1 MFSVYG
7 MQGRM
12 FRGSLEQLRQV
23 GGVGALTRSR
33 SLLPTGQE
41 GEDRL
46 AESFGAFIESA
57 ANKPGEGNVVAD
69 ESRRVALSAYTET
82 RAGSTVARQPLTQ
95 VSDLMSPQII
105 ILKDTATVWQAWQVL
120 SEKRVGQAPVVD
132 ANDHLVGL
140 LTRADLLSP
149 ERLPSPDSHALAW
162 RALMLQNVKDIMV
175 TPVPSVAPDSDIR
188 RVAQVLLDSGLP
200 GLPVVDEQGLVAG
213 FISRSDILRA
223 VVTDPPLDLW
233 G

>member
-7 MQGRM
+7 MQGRL

-23 GGVGALTRSR
+23 GGVSAMTRSR
-33 SLLPTGQE
+33 SLLPLGQE
-41 GEDRL
+41 GQDRL
-46 AESFGAFIESA
+46 AESAGAFVESVA
-57 ANKPGEGNVVAD
+57 HKPAGHTGAGD
-69 ESRRVALSAYTET
+69 DSHRSALSAYTDT
-82 RAGSTVARQPLTQ
+82 RDGSTVRHPLTR
-95 VSDLMSPQII
+95 VSDLMSPRII
-105 ILKDTATVWQAWQVL
+105 SLKDSATVLQAWQVL
-120 SEKRVGQAPVVD
+120 SEQGVGQAPVVD
-132 ANDHLVGL
+132 ANNHLVGL
-140 LTRADLLSP
+140 LTRADLLNP

-162 RALMLQNVKDIMV
+162 RALMLQNVTQIMV
-175 TPVPSVAPDSDIR
+175 TPVPSVAPDADIR
-188 RVAQVLLDSGLP
+188 RVAQVLLDTGLP

>member
-7 MQGRM
+7 TQGRL

-23 GGVGALTRSR
+23 GGVSALARTRSQPP
-33 SLLPTGQE
+33 LGQD
-41 GEDRL
+41 GQDRL
-46 AESFGAFIESA
+46 AESFGAFVESA
-57 ANKPGEGNVVAD
+57 ANKAEGRSAGSED
-69 ESRRVALSAYTET
+69 SRRAALSAYAET
-82 RAGSTVARQPLTQ
+82 RSGNTARHPLSQ

-105 ILKDTATVWQAWQVL
+105 SLKDSATVWQAWQIL
-120 SEKRVGQAPVVD
+120 SEKGVGQAPVVD
-132 ANDHLVGL
+132 GNGHLVGL

-162 RALMLQNVKDIMV
+162 RALMLQNVTIIMV

-188 RVAQVLLDSGLP
+188 RVAQVLLDTGLP
-200 GLPVVDEQGLVAG
+200 GLPVVDEQGVVAG